1 MMKVR
6 TCVAPTGE
14 FVIGKHEPSF
24 TVDNFREK
32 DTIVPLGELAGGQ
45 PVMNTVNFPYGAV
58 EVTGADGVIEVAN
71 PFPFRGTTYILQKSA
86 DRFASDPTGI
96 CLPAPA
102 GTSFH
107 GVIRKLLAEQDIPD
121 ERLDQIFR
129 ELPASIKIA
138 LATTSTDPEDLV
150 RLAHTCGEF
159 VYDSESGQPVGLRFK
174 ERRHGVMNPATED
187 PFLFETI
194 ANNSYLPNVYK
205 EVMVLRP
212 GVQGGSEIVGE
223 WRDPDSDS
231 HVFEYLR
238 RNSYI
243 PWGHYAANMA
253 HDAIRYRMED
263 LTLNDMFG
271 MRHLYYQRTFVRM
284 AKALNLHVPKSPDGL
299 SVQEM
304 EILRE
309 ACLNTMVSGIPIPFA
324 STLWGWNFGFDYAP
338 SRYRLHASHQ
348 QIHQQYAL
356 VPDTVRSET
365 SSAGSMPSY
374 ACAGLIGEF
383 IDRYRDDMG
392 VAFFPAYLNAIKNNR
407 RMDGAT
413 DRPQR
418 LVVFQ
423 DNRIMVFVPK
433 AQTSQ
438 WELQV
443 MPLVPVGH
451 ILEADTDM
459 RRSLDR
465 AIYAAIQVLTR
476 LGARMV
482 TALEY
487 PKRFD
492 RFESDQHLLYAFLPR
507 MPESPGAF
515 SEAQLRWVNG
525 HYPEDFA
532 AACREKLASVPDI
545 S

>member
-1 MMKVR
+1 MSLR
-6 TCVAPTGE
+6 TCVTPTGE
-14 FVIGKHEPSF
+14 FVFGTQEPSF
-24 TVDNFREK
+24 AVDNFREEA
-32 DTIVPLGELAGGQ
+32 TIMSLGELADGQ
-45 PVMNTVNFPYGAV
+45 PVLNTVNFPDGIV
-58 EVTGADGVIEVAN
+58 EESGADGVIEVAN

-86 DRFASDPTGI
+86 DRIANDPTQI
-96 CLPAPA
+96 SIPTPAE
-102 GTSFH
+102 TSFH
-107 GVIRKLLAEQDIPD
+107 GFIRKLLPD
-121 ERLDQIFR
+121 EAVSEEGLDQIFR
-129 ELPASIKIA
+129 GLPASIKIA

-159 VYDSESGQPVGLRFK
+159 VFDSESGQPMGLRFS
-174 ERRHGVMNPATED
+174 ERRHGFLNPVTED
-187 PFLFETI
+187 RFLFETV
-194 ANNSYLPNVYK
+194 ANNRHLPDIYK

-253 HDAIRYRMED
+253 HDAIRYRVED
-263 LTLNDMFG
+263 LTLNDMIG
-271 MRHLYYQRTFVRM
+271 MRHLYYQRTFVRV
-284 AKALNLHVPKSPDGL
+284 AKSLNLHVPAFPSGL
-299 SVQEM
+299 SIQEM

-309 ACLNTMVSGIPIPFA
+309 ACLNTMGSGESIPFS
-324 STLWGWNFGFDYAP
+324 STLWGWNYGFDYAP

-356 VPDTVRSET
+356 IPDSVGSDTSPGGSVP
-365 SSAGSMPSY
+365 AY
-374 ACAGLIGEF
+374 ACGGLIGEF
-383 IDRYRDDMG
+383 IDRYRNETG
-392 VAFFPAYLNAIKNNR
+392 GIFFSDYLEAIKRNR
-407 RMDGAT
+407 RMDSAA
-413 DRPQR
+413 DRPQN

-423 DNRIMVFVPK
+423 DGQVMVFVPK

-459 RRSLDR
+459 RRSLDL
-465 AIYAAIQVLTR
+465 AILVATQVLTR

-482 TALEY
+482 TAFEY

-492 RFESDQHLLYAFLPR
+492 RMESDQHLLYTFLPR
-507 MPESPGAF
+507 LPESPGAF
-515 SEAQLRWVNG
+515 SEAQFRWING

-532 AACREKLASVPDI
+532 AACRNVLPTI

>member
-1 MMKVR
+1 MKLQ

-24 TVDNFREK
+24 TVDNFRET
-32 DTIVPLGELAGGQ
+32 DTILSLGELAGGQ
-45 PVMNTVNFPYGAV
+45 PVMNTVNFPNGAV

-71 PFPFRGTTYILQKSA
+71 PFPFRGATYILQKSA
-86 DRFASDPTGI
+86 DRCASDPTRI
-96 CLPAPA
+96 SLPTPA

-107 GVIRKLLAEQDIPD
+107 GFIRHLLAEKEISD

-129 ELPASIKIA
+129 DLPASIKIA
-138 LATTSTDPEDLV
+138 LATTSTDPEDLI
-150 RLAHTCGEF
+150 RLAHSCGKF
-159 VYDSESGQPVGLRFK
+159 VCDSGSGQPVGLRFK

-187 PFLFETI
+187 HFLFETI
-194 ANNSYLPNVYK
+194 ANNWYLPNVYK

-253 HDAIRYRMED
+253 HDAIRYRTED

-284 AKALNLHVPKSPDGL
+284 AKALNLHVPTSPGGL
-299 SVQEM
+299 SVQDM

-309 ACLNTMVSGIPIPFA
+309 ASLNTMISGIPIPFA

-356 VPDTVRSET
+356 VPDTVRSEI
-365 SSAGSMPSY
+365 SPAGSMPSY
-374 ACAGLIGEF
+374 GCAGLIGEF

-392 VAFFPAYLNAIKNNR
+392 VSFFPAYLDAIKRNR

-413 DRPQR
+413 DRPQS

-423 DNRIMVFVPK
+423 DERVMVFVPK

-465 AIYAAIQVLTR
+465 AIYAAIQVLSR

-482 TALEY
+482 TVLEY

-492 RFESDQHLLYAFLPR
+492 RFDSDQHLLYAFLPR

-532 AACREKLASVPDI
+532 AVCRDKLASVPDI

>member
-1 MMKVR
+1 M
-6 TCVAPTGE
+6 APSGE
-14 FVIGKHEPSF
+14 FVFGMHQPSY
-24 TVDNFREK
+24 TVDNFRET
-32 DTIVPLGELAGGQ
+32 DTIMSLGELADGQ
-45 PVMNTVNFPYGAV
+45 PVLNKVNFPSGAV
-58 EVTGADGVIEVAN
+58 EETGADGVIEVSN

-86 DRFASDPTGI
+86 DRIASDPTQI
-96 CLPAPA
+96 SLPKPE

-107 GVIRKLLAEQDIPD
+107 GFIRTHFTGTELSDD
-121 ERLDQIFR
+121 RLEQIFQD
-129 ELPASIKIA
+129 LPTATKIA
-138 LATTSTDPEDLV
+138 LAVTSTDPEDLI

-159 VYDSESGQPVGLRFK
+159 VYDSENGRPVGLRFK
-174 ERRHGVMNPATED
+174 ERRHGFMNHVSDDHT
-187 PFLFETI
+187 LFETI
-194 ANNSYLPNVYK
+194 ANNPHLPDVYK

-223 WRDPDSDS
+223 WQDPDSDS

-253 HDAIRYRMED
+253 HDSIRYRMED
-263 LTLNDMFG
+263 LTLNDIIG
-271 MRHLYYQRTFVRM
+271 MRHLYYQRTFARM
-284 AKALNLHVPKSPDGL
+284 AKGLNLHVPIFPNGL

-309 ACLNTMVSGIPIPFA
+309 ACLSTMGSGDPIPFS

-356 VPDTVRSET
+356 IPDSVNSET
-365 SSAGSMPSY
+365 SAGGSMASY
-374 ACAGLIGEF
+374 SCGAMIGEF
-383 IDRYRDDMG
+383 IDRYRNETG
-392 VAFFPAYLNAIKNNR
+392 NAFFSDYLEAIKRNR
-407 RMDGAT
+407 RMDGVAE
-413 DRPQR
+413 RPR
-418 LVVFQ
+418 SLIVFQ
-423 DNRIMVFVPK
+423 DERTMVFVPK

-443 MPLVPVGH
+443 MPLDPVGH
-451 ILEADTDM
+451 ILEADTDI
-459 RRSLDR
+459 RHSLDR
-465 AIYAAIQVLTR
+465 AIYVAMQVLTR
-476 LGARMV
+476 LGTRMITV
-482 TALEY
+482 FEY

-492 RFESDQHLLYAFLPR
+492 RFDPDQHLLYTFLPR

-532 AACREKLASVPDI
+532 AACRGQLTSLPDI
-545 S
+545 